1 MRVAPATALHS
12 PLTEFEPLARAMA
25 APSRIAHFRQD
36 RVTTTDLT
44 RSSRLAA
51 IRRPCAGAVLAA
63 CLSFAA
69 LPALA
74 QQAVLPVATVT
85 ASAPGAAAV
94 VRESA
99 APQATTTTATAADAA
114 AVADPAP
121 AVPQASRIQRL
132 LKQAL
137 TLLGTPYRWGGTTT
151 AGFDCRGLVG
161 YVFRTT
167 RGTEL
172 PRVSRAMARP
182 GRKVDR
188 TELTPGDL
196 VFFGRRGRV
205 DHVGIYLG
213 DGRFVH
219 APRTG
224 RDVTVSSLEDGYWG
238 HKFLQARRVAGI

>member
-51 IRRPCAGAVLAA
+51 IRRPCARAVLAA

-69 LPALA
+69 LPVLA

-94 VRESA
+94 VSEA
-99 APQATTTTATAADAA
+99 ATPEGVAAKVIDADAVATAA
-114 AVADPAP
+114 PAP

-132 LKQAL
+132 IKQAL

-151 AGFDCRGLVG
+151 AGFD
-161 YVFRTT
+161 
-167 RGTEL
+167 
-172 PRVSRAMARP
+172 
-182 GRKVDR
+182 
-188 TELTPGDL
+188 
-196 VFFGRRGRV
+196 
-205 DHVGIYLG
+205 
-213 DGRFVH
+213 
-219 APRTG
+219 
-224 RDVTVSSLEDGYWG
+224 
-238 HKFLQARRVAGI
+238 